1 MSAIQVQGLR
11 KEYGSKVAVDGVGF
25 EVERGEIFGFLGPNG
40 AGKTTTIKILTTLI
54 PASAGVATV
63 LGFDVRKDG
72 MNVRKRIGV
81 VQQQPSGE
89 YNLGIAEQM
98 ELYGLVWDVPKPVRK
113 QRVENLLDAFGLQS
127 HRRERWSELSIGLRR
142 RVQVAREFMH
152 DMDLLFLDEP
162 TVGLDPIA
170 RRSTLD
176 MIKGRVSEG
185 LTVFFTTHILD
196 EAEYL
201 CDRVAIVNNGKIVA
215 VDTPKKMKERFGG
228 LQTVEALVE
237 GGDSSARSGWG
248 F

>member
-98 ELYGLVWDVPKPVRK
+98 ELYGLVWD
-113 QRVENLLDAFGLQS
+113 
-127 HRRERWSELSIGLRR
+127 
-142 RVQVAREFMH
+142 
-152 DMDLLFLDEP
+152 EP
-162 TVGLDPIA
+162 A
-170 RRSTLD
+170 RRFRST
-176 MIKGRVSEG
+176 IAS
-185 LTVFFTTHILD
+185 T
-196 EAEYL
+196 
-201 CDRVAIVNNGKIVA
+201 
-215 VDTPKKMKERFGG
+215 
-228 LQTVEALVE
+228 
-237 GGDSSARSGWG
+237 
-248 F
+248 